1 MSSCPNPNTPEWKAL
16 VKAFGE
22 GNAQTAFDLNQGQ
35 VPTVEKTRELLKNQK
50 TQDKDEQFVTSS
62 EKFKLDR
69 IVAQNTSLDTVRL
82 TKANDAQKKTIESLM
97 TMNQSLQDFYN
108 RNIELAKDS
117 KPIVKS
123 VSVSTFIGASDFTGD
138 ASKYESFKLFGT
150 FMHEVLELAQL
161 ESLKTGVPIDN
172 VITNEFFKTALE
184 KYSKKYPFAIDN
196 LSTDEMYDMV
206 LMLSKNLNF
215 YNNQG
220 FLILPEITVTGLT
233 ENGTRIVGR
242 LDLLMI
248 DGNGNAHIFDFKT
261 KKVNWLSYTDPSAN
275 KTYPNKNLALV
286 HLAEKTFPISEK
298 AGTEQAFKKQN
309 RSTYDTWTLQL
320 KVYENMLAQNSIP
333 VESSSIASLMYQT
346 DEETNAYKTHAV
358 HVFTGEN
365 FYNYATNANLP
376 DELQNAKKSLYTLDS
391 AASEEWVKELRDIV
405 DRTIPVGEKKEEEEK
420 AKGPDISDLKIS
432 KKSDTKLKERLK
444 IAIESELADVLTK
457 LKETDEKKQPYAYNI
472 LKTRS
477 ETLRRFNDILLR
489 TEKDEDLSLAYNFSL
504 ALDAVED
511 DIFRLSE
518 TVDKA
523 METFKLTKDS
533 RNSKEGVD
541 IRDAYKKS
549 RGLDQVLNLLK
560 ETVAEIREDKEKA
573 EANKEILKIVNE
585 RIDKISSKLGT
596 IESSFGQVSLH
607 GAISVLK
614 GIGDKVF
621 VEVNEGLKEGYKL
634 KLKQLENQLE
644 RLKEGKN
651 ATVLKELK
659 HQALLFMSSEYKKR
673 VAEKIQQNNGGTGAE
688 VLVQMESLERQILE
702 YKLLIEGGIKL
713 DDEFLTNYLQG
724 ARIATST
731 VYAGNPDSF
740 GGGSSIMSGV
750 MLDQGIASASNSDL
764 AIAAYT
770 MMFKN
775 AEGAARLAIQNS
787 YAAMQ
792 FDQKRDKLLERYTV
806 EQLNEMVSEYRTE
819 SFTNK
824 DGTVE
829 DRRFISIKN
838 PVSAEYEKTY
848 RDYNS
853 NLRQYK
859 KEIEQLLIE
868 KHKKFQT
875 PDEAAAKKAYLDKR
889 KEHDN
894 YRKEYIQ
901 WLIDNARTPYKQEF
915 YELQKFLPE
924 EIRDQLQ
931 NKYMEIEEITL
942 DVGKGN
948 EVLLEDYDFDRLEE
962 LEEEIRKLKQEAKRI
977 SPEYAEYME
986 KFNDLYEFDTDVDFY
1001 NRMKNK
1007 AESRF
1012 AQSQPDIWEKWL
1024 KNNEMQRPTRRPELP
1039 AVLQSGQKVF
1049 YQDSIYTVNAQ
1060 RSEGSVEMYDENG
1073 VVTVAMYKD
1082 LQSLNWYE
1090 ELNLLYEERANVVAG
1105 DPKVEELMKERRGI
1119 IAPYK
1124 VAGSFRPKNMSEADV
1139 TRLDQIEG
1147 ELEDIF
1153 EESKAK
1159 NKLEPS
1165 QLTALKNISQQIQ
1178 SLSRKEISKGYT
1190 ETFKNRL
1197 EILNRAYQ
1205 DMLAAENTLSN
1216 LVTNAADKEEI
1227 TKAEENLTKVESAFG
1242 KEQAEFEKWYNLHH
1256 VDKYKSIT
1264 TGHNIRQFAQPK
1276 SYNYERVPSTAVQ
1289 KQYMESIPHPKYKIK
1304 RIKESAKNPDFLK
1317 NADGIPLPKALS
1329 IDADG
1334 KYVVTPGYENSPNIS
1349 EGYRELSK
1357 NTEVFSFYNDLLKLY
1372 LDMQSKVEG
1381 RKLGYK
1387 VPGFAASTIE
1397 NLTSKGLIDSF
1408 KSERKKFV
1416 ERNLKGVS
1424 EIDANEGTFGSLN
1437 GQLRQ
1442 RYTQQLSEDFQTR
1455 DVIGA
1460 IVKYTIEAQMNIA
1473 MQEVAPKADAFIE
1486 YFELQASKLQREK
1499 EDGKKLSYTDAS
1511 GNLVTVDMEKRLAGL
1526 QNLLTITRYERNKFL
1541 YGQYES
1547 GAAANKKFAKITN
1560 AMFTYSS
1567 FIRIGFD
1574 VANQAKNYISGN
1586 VQAFIAAGGL
1596 ESDRFTRKDFMW
1608 AKSKVYGR
1616 GGFLSNYMTDLGR
1629 IGSASQSTMLY
1640 RFFNPAQKDF
1650 MKYAEEITGGR
1661 SRKIKSK
1668 LTSPAEL
1675 GFMLQDKGDTE
1686 IAVTVMYSV
1695 LNHNRYKVF
1704 TTNAAGEKVYEKDA
1718 NGEDVTVA
1726 AHEIYYKDQTGQ
1738 LVRRK
1743 DVEYDQEDEN
1753 RLRNIIYSEMR
1764 RAQGNYAKADQS
1776 RIEETIGGKFL
1787 YFFKKYL
1794 VPQFLNRFGY
1804 LRANW
1809 EGSEV
1814 ALGYWRA
1821 VGMAIK
1827 NYGPMNTLKHVF
1839 YGSNKLGRLGEDQ
1852 MGPMMT
1858 RKVKQAGRDALF
1870 MAVLSTMAMM
1880 ALMYVRRK
1888 DDEDEELGFLE
1899 GNAIRILWG
1908 VQGETASMFPI
1919 GGGSDEYIRN
1929 FTSLTT
1935 YTREFTAAQKLI
1947 AHSYY
1952 WTMAMILN
1960 SGEEP
1965 DTEEDSEYYQTAW
1978 KKAFYSRTSGAY
1990 EKGDSK
1996 ISKDFMD
2003 LTGLKNFRDLLDPNY
2018 RIDQLKRNQ

>member
-35 VPTVEKTRELLKNQK
+35 VPTVEKTRELLKDLK

-69 IVAQNTSLDTVRL
+69 IVAQNTALDTIRL
-82 TKANDAQKKTIESLM
+82 TKANDPQKKTIESLM
-97 TMNQSLQDFYN
+97 SMNQTLQDFYN
-108 RNIELAKDS
+108 RNIELAKNS
-117 KPIVKS
+117 KPIINS

-138 ASKYESFKLFGT
+138 ASKYEAFKLFGT

-161 ESLKTGVPIDN
+161 ESLKTGVPIYD
-172 VITNEFFKTALE
+172 VVTDEFFKNALE
-184 KYSKKYPFAIDN
+184 KYTKKYPFAIDN

-206 LMLSKNLNF
+206 KMLSLDVNV

-220 FLILPEITVTGLT
+220 FLILPEITVTGVT
-233 ENGTRIVGR
+233 ATGTRVVGR
-242 LDLLMI
+242 LDLLLI
-248 DGNGNAHIFDFKT
+248 DDSGKAHIFDFKT
-261 KKVNWLSYTDPSAN
+261 KKVTWLSYTDPSAN
-275 KTYPNKNLALV
+275 KTYPNKNLAYV
-286 HLAEKTFPISEK
+286 HLAERTFPISEK
-298 AGTEQAFKKQN
+298 AGTEQAFKKQQ

-320 KVYENMLAQNSIP
+320 KVYENMLAQNRIP
-333 VESSSIASLMYQT
+333 VEGSSIAALMYQT
-346 DEETNAYKTHAV
+346 DEETNAYKTHAI
-358 HVFTGEN
+358 HVFKGSN
-365 FYNYATNANLP
+365 YYNYATNANLP
-376 DELQNAKKSLYTLDS
+376 NELKDLKKSLYTLDPTE
-391 AASEEWVKELRDIV
+391 SEKRLQEFRNTV
-405 DRTIPVGEKKEEEEK
+405 DETIPVGEKKTEEEK
-420 AKGPDISDLKIS
+420 VKGPDIRDLKLS
-432 KKSDTKLKERLK
+432 KESDTRLKQRLK
-444 IAIESELADVLTK
+444 IAVESELADVLTK
-457 LKETDEKKQPYAYNI
+457 LSQTDEKTQPYAYSI

-477 ETLRRFNDILLR
+477 QTLQSFNNILLR

-511 DIFRLSE
+511 DILRLSE

-523 METFKLTKDS
+523 METFKLNKDS
-533 RNSKEGVD
+533 RTSKEGVD

-549 RGLDQVLNLLK
+549 RGLEQVLRLLK
-560 ETVAEIREDKEKA
+560 ETVAEVQEDKEKA
-573 EANKEILKIVNE
+573 KESEEVLKIVND
-585 RIDKISSKLGT
+585 RIGKMSMNLET
-596 IESSFGQVSLH
+596 IESSFQQVSLH

-614 GIGDKVF
+614 GIGEKVF

-634 KLKQLENQLE
+634 KLRELEKKLA
-644 RLKEGKN
+644 RLKEGKQT
-651 ATVLKELK
+651 TVLKELK
-659 HQALLFMSSEYKKR
+659 HQALLFMSSERKKSI
-673 VAEKIQQNNGGTGAE
+673 AEKLEEDNNGTGAE
-688 VLVQMESLERQILE
+688 VLRQMENIERQILE
-702 YKLLIEGGIKL
+702 VKLLIDGGIKL
-713 DDEFLTNYLQG
+713 DDEFLTSYLEG
-724 ARIATST
+724 ARNPTAFF
-731 VYAGNPDSF
+731 YAGSQESF
-740 GGGSSIMSGV
+740 GGKSIMSGIL
-750 MLDQGIASASNSDL
+750 LDQGIASASNSDL
-764 AIAAYT
+764 AISAFT

-792 FDQKRDKLLERYTV
+792 FDQKRDKLLEKYTV
-806 EQLNEMVSEYRTE
+806 EELNDMVSEYRTE
-819 SFTNK
+819 TFTKK

-829 DRRFISIKN
+829 ERRFISVKN
-838 PVSAEYEKTY
+838 PVSEQYEKTY
-848 RDYNS
+848 RDYNY
-853 NLRQYK
+853 NLRQFK

-875 PDEAAAKKAYLDKR
+875 PDEAAAKQAYLDKK

-901 WLIDNARTPYKQEF
+901 WLIDNARTPYKPEF
-915 YELQKFLPE
+915 YELQKLLPD
-924 EIRDQLQ
+924 EIRDKLQ
-931 NKYMEIEEITL
+931 NKYMEVEEITA

-977 SPEYAEYME
+977 SPAYAEYME
-986 KFNDLYEFDTDVDFY
+986 KFNELYEFDTDVDFY
-1001 NRMKNK
+1001 KRMRNK

-1012 AQSQPDIWEKWL
+1012 AQSHPEIWEKWL
-1024 KNNEMQRPTRRPELP
+1024 KNNEIQRPTRRPELP
-1039 AVLQSGQKVF
+1039 DVLQSGQKVF
-1049 YQDSIYTVNAQ
+1049 YQENIYTVSAQ
-1060 RSEGSVEMYDENG
+1060 RPEGAVEMYDENG
-1073 VVTVAMYKD
+1073 VVIVVMQKD

-1090 ELNLLYEERANVVAG
+1090 ELNLLYEERATVVSG
-1105 DPKVEELMKERRGI
+1105 NPQVEELMKERRSI
-1119 IAPYK
+1119 LAPYK
-1124 VAGSFRPKNMSEADV
+1124 VAGTFRPKNMSQADV
-1139 TRLDQIEG
+1139 TRLDEIEG
-1147 ELEDIF
+1147 ELEDLF
-1153 EESKAK
+1153 EESKLT

-1165 QLTALKNISQQIQ
+1165 QLTALKNISQKIQ
-1178 SLSRKEISKGYT
+1178 SLSKQEISKGYT
-1190 ETFKNRL
+1190 ETFTNRL
-1197 EILNRAYQ
+1197 NILKRAYK
-1205 DMLAAENTLSN
+1205 DMLAAENSLSN
-1216 LVTNAADKEEI
+1216 LITNAADKEEI
-1227 TKAEENLTKVESAFG
+1227 AKAEKELTKMETVFG
-1242 KEQAEFEKWYNLHH
+1242 KEEEEFKKWYNLHH
-1256 VDKYKSIT
+1256 TDKYISIT
-1264 TGHNIRQFAQPK
+1264 TGHDIRQFKVPK

-1289 KQYMESIPHPKYKIK
+1289 KKYMETIPHPKYKIK
-1304 RIKESAKNPDFLK
+1304 KIKESAKNPDFLK

-1349 EGYRELSK
+1349 EGYKELSK

-1372 LDMQSKVEG
+1372 LEMQSKVEG
-1381 RKLGYK
+1381 RKMGYK

-1397 NLTSKGLIDSF
+1397 NLSRKGLVDSF
-1408 KSERKKFV
+1408 KSEGKKFV
-1416 ERNLKGVS
+1416 ERNLRGSS
-1424 EIDANEGTFGSLN
+1424 EIDDNEGTFGSLN
-1437 GQLRQ
+1437 GKLRQ
-1442 RYTQQLSEDFQTR
+1442 RFTQQLSEEFQTR

-1486 YFELQASKLQREK
+1486 YFELQASKLQKAIEQ
-1499 EDGKKLSYTDAS
+1499 EIPLSYTDAS
-1511 GNLVTVDMEKRLAGL
+1511 GNLVTVDMKKRLAGL
-1526 QNLLTITRYERNKFL
+1526 NNLLTITRYERNKFL

-1547 GAAANKKFAKITN
+1547 GAAANKKFAKVVNT
-1560 AMFTYSS
+1560 MFAYSS

-1596 ESDRFTRKDFMW
+1596 ESDRYSRTDFMW
-1608 AKSKVYGR
+1608 AKAKVYGR
-1616 GGFLSNYMTDLGR
+1616 DGFLSNYMNDLGR

-1661 SRKIKSK
+1661 SRKIKGK
-1668 LTSPAEL
+1668 LTNPAEL

-1695 LNHNRYKVF
+1695 LNHNRFKVF
-1704 TTNAAGEKVYEKDA
+1704 TTDAQGKKVYEKNA

-1726 AHEIYYKDQTGQ
+1726 AHEIYYKDETGQ

-1743 DVEYDQEDEN
+1743 DVEYDQEDET

-1821 VGMAIK
+1821 VAMAVK
-1827 NYGPMNTLKHVF
+1827 NYGPMNTLKHMF
-1839 YGSNKLGRLGEDQ
+1839 YGSKNLGRLGEDQ

-1870 MAVLSTMAMM
+1870 MVVLSTMAMM

-1888 DDEDEELGFLE
+1888 DEDDEELSFLE

-1919 GGGSDEYIRN
+1919 GNGSDEYIRN

-1935 YTREFTAAQKLI
+1935 YTREFTSVQKFL
-1947 AHSYY
+1947 AHSWFY
-1952 WTMAMILN
+1952 TLAMIMN

-1965 DTEEDSEYYQTAW
+1965 DTEEDSEYYQSVW
-1978 KKAFYSRTSGAY
+1978 KKAFYSRKSGAY

-1996 ISKDFMD
+1996 IGKDLMD
-2003 LTGLKNFRDLLDPNY
+2003 LTGLKNFRDLADPNY
-2018 RIDQLKRNQ
+2018 RIDQMARDQ

>member
-1 MSSCPNPNTPEWKAL
+1 MSSCPNINTPEWKAL

-22 GNAQTAFDLNQGQ
+22 GNAQTAFDLNQSQ
-35 VPTVEKTRELLKNQK
+35 IPTVEKTRELLKDLK

-69 IVAQNTSLDTVRL
+69 IVAQNTSLDAIRL
-82 TKANDAQKKTIESLM
+82 TKANDPQKKTIESLM
-97 TMNQSLQDFYN
+97 MMNQTLQDFYN
-108 RNIELAKDS
+108 RNIELAKNS
-117 KPIVKS
+117 KPIISS

-138 ASKYESFKLFGT
+138 ASKFESFKLFGT

-161 ESLKTGVPIDN
+161 ESLKTGVPIYD
-172 VITNEFFKTALE
+172 VITDEFFKTALD
-184 KYSKKYPFAIDN
+184 KYNKKYPFAIDN
-196 LSTDEMYDMV
+196 LSIDEMYDMIKS
-206 LMLSKNLNF
+206 LSQNVSV
-215 YNNQG
+215 YNNKD

-233 ENGTRIVGR
+233 ATGTRIVGR

-248 DGNGNAHIFDFKT
+248 DGSGKAHIFDFKT
-261 KKVNWLSYTDPSAN
+261 KKVTWLSYTDPSAN
-275 KTYPNKNLALV
+275 KTYPNKNLAYV
-286 HLAEKTFPISEK
+286 HLADKTFPISDK
-298 AGTEQAFKKQN
+298 KGTELAFKKQQ

-320 KVYENMLAQNSIP
+320 KVYENMLAQNNIP
-333 VESSSIASLMYQT
+333 VESSSIAALMYQT

-358 HVFTGEN
+358 HVFEGDN
-365 FYNYATNANLP
+365 YYNYATNANLP
-376 DELQNAKKSLYTLDS
+376 NEFKNSLYAKDS
-391 AASEEWVKELRDIV
+391 NASAGRVQELRDVV
-405 DRTIPVGEKKEEEEK
+405 DETIPVGQKKVEEQK
-420 AKGPDISDLKIS
+420 AKGPDIRDLKIS
-432 KKSDTKLKERLK
+432 KKSDIVLKERLK
-444 IAIESELADVLTK
+444 IAIDSELTDVLTK
-457 LKETDEKKQPYAYNI
+457 LSQTDEKTQPYAYSI

-504 ALDAVED
+504 ALDAVEE
-511 DIFRLSE
+511 DILRLDE

-523 METFKLTKDS
+523 METFKLNKDS
-533 RNSKEGVD
+533 RTSKEGVD

-549 RGLDQVLNLLK
+549 RGLEQIIRLLR
-560 ETVAEIREDKEKA
+560 ETVAEAKEDK
-573 EANKEILKIVNE
+573 ANTEILKTVTD
-585 RIDKISSKLGT
+585 RIGKISDKLIN
-596 IESSFGQVSLH
+596 IEASFKQVSLH

-614 GIGDKVF
+614 GVGEKVF
-621 VEVNEGLKEGYKL
+621 VEVNEGLKEGYTL
-634 KLKQLENQLE
+634 KLRQLEKKLE

-651 ATVLKELK
+651 ASVLKELK
-659 HQALLFMSSEYKKR
+659 HQALLFMDSEYKKR
-673 VAEKIQQNNGGTGAE
+673 VAEKIEQNNGGTGAE
-688 VLVQMESLERQILE
+688 VLVQMENIERQILE
-702 YKLLIEGGIKL
+702 LKLIIEGGIKL
-713 DDEFLTNYLQG
+713 NDEFLTNYLQG
-724 ARIATST
+724 ARNPTALL
-731 VYAGNPDSF
+731 YAGSQESF
-740 GGGSSIMSGV
+740 GGNSIMSGI

-764 AIAAYT
+764 AISAFT

-806 EQLNEMVSEYRTE
+806 EELNDMVSEYRTE
-819 SFTNK
+819 TVTTK
-824 DGTVE
+824 DGKVE
-829 DRRFISIKN
+829 ERKVLYVKN

-848 RDYNS
+848 KDYNS
-853 NLRQYK
+853 NMRQYN

-875 PDEAAAKKAYLDKR
+875 PDEAVSKQAYLDKK
-889 KEHDN
+889 KEYDN

-901 WLIDNARTPYKQEF
+901 WLVENARTPYKQEF
-915 YELQKFLPE
+915 YELQKLLPA

-931 NKYMEIEEITL
+931 NKYMEVEEITA

-962 LEEEIRKLKQEAKRI
+962 LEEEIRKLKQEAKKI

-1007 AESRF
+1007 AEARF
-1012 AQSQPDIWEKWL
+1012 AQSQPEIWEKWL
-1024 KNNEMQRPTRRPELP
+1024 QNNEIQRATRRPELP
-1039 AVLQSGQKVF
+1039 AILQNGQKVF
-1049 YQDSIYTVNAQ
+1049 YQENIYTVNSQ
-1060 RSEGSVEMYDENG
+1060 RPEGSVEMYDENG
-1073 VVTVAMYKD
+1073 VVIVAMYKD

-1090 ELNLLYEERANVVAG
+1090 ELNLLYEERANVVSN
-1105 DPKVEELMKERRGI
+1105 DPDIEELMKERRNV

-1139 TRLDQIEG
+1139 RRLDEIEG

-1153 EESKAK
+1153 EANKLK
-1159 NKLEPS
+1159 NKLNPT
-1165 QLTALKNISQQIQ
+1165 QLTALKNISQKIQ
-1178 SLSRKEISKGYT
+1178 NLSKTEISKGYI
-1190 ETFKNRL
+1190 EAFDNRF
-1197 EILNRAYQ
+1197 EILKRAYK
-1205 DMLAAENTLSN
+1205 DMLLAENTLSN
-1216 LVTNAADKEEI
+1216 LITNAADKEEI
-1227 TKAEENLTKVESAFG
+1227 TKAEEELTKVESIFS
-1242 KEQAEFEKWYNLHH
+1242 KEEKEFSTWYNLHH
-1256 VDKYKSIT
+1256 VDKYTSIT
-1264 TGHNIRQFAQPK
+1264 TGYDVRQFKVPK
-1276 SYNYERVPSTAVQ
+1276 SYNYERVPSTGVQ
-1289 KQYMESIPHPKYKIK
+1289 KQYMEAIPHPKYKIK

-1329 IDADG
+1329 IDTEG

-1372 LDMQSKVEG
+1372 LQMQSKVEG
-1381 RKLGYK
+1381 RKMGYK

-1397 NLTSKGLIDSF
+1397 NLSRKGLVDSF

-1416 ERNLKGVS
+1416 ERSLKGSS
-1424 EIDANEGTFGSLN
+1424 EIDENEGTFGSLN
-1437 GQLRQ
+1437 GKLRQ
-1442 RYTQQLSEDFQTR
+1442 RFTQQLSEDFQTQ

-1486 YFELQASKLQREK
+1486 YFELQASQLQKEK

-1511 GNLVTVDMEKRLAGL
+1511 GNLVSVDMDKRLAGL
-1526 QNLLTITRYERNKFL
+1526 KNLLTITRYERNKFL

-1560 AMFTYSS
+1560 SMFAYSS

-1596 ESDRFTRKDFMW
+1596 ESDRFSRADFMW

-1616 GGFLSNYMTDLGR
+1616 EGFLSNYMKDLGR
-1629 IGSASQSTMLY
+1629 IGSATQSTMLY

-1650 MKYAEEITGGR
+1650 MKYAEEITGGK

-1668 LTSPAEL
+1668 LTSPGEL

-1704 TTNAAGEKVYEKDA
+1704 TTNAKGEKVYEKDA
-1718 NGEDVTVA
+1718 NGEDVMIP
-1726 AHEIYYKDQTGQ
+1726 AHEIYYKDKTGQ
-1738 LVRRK
+1738 MVRRK
-1743 DVEYDQEDEN
+1743 DVEYDQEDEK

-1804 LRANW
+1804 LRPNW

-1821 VGMAIK
+1821 VAMAIK

-1839 YGSNKLGRLGEDQ
+1839 YGSDKLGRLGEDQ

-1870 MAVLSTMAMM
+1870 MVVLSTMAMM
-1880 ALMYVRRK
+1880 LLMYVRRK
-1888 DDEDEELGFLE
+1888 DEDDEELGFLE

-1908 VQGETASMFPI
+1908 VQGETTSMFPV
-1919 GGGSDEYIRN
+1919 GGGSGEYIRN

-1935 YTREFTAAQKLI
+1935 YTREFTAAQKFI
-1947 AHSYY
+1947 SHSYY
-1952 WTMAMILN
+1952 FTLAMIMN
-1960 SGEEP
+1960 GGEEP
-1965 DTEEDSEYYQTAW
+1965 DNEEDSDYYKTLW
-1978 KKAFYSRTSGAY
+1978 KDAFYSRTSGAY

-1996 ISKDFMD
+1996 ISKDLMD
-2003 LTGLKNFRDLLDPNY
+2003 LTGIKNFRDLLDPNY